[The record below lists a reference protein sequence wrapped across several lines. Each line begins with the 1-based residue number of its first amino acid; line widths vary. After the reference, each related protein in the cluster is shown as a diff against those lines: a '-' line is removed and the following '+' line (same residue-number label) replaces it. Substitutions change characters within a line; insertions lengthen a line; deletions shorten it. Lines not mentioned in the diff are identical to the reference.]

1 MLLLVFTLSIHVHIL
16 YMYMILFKILNDIIY
31 QIIIIFVHYYKT
43 LLNIIIMIGNRSA
56 THRYKQN
63 RSSKGQIMFQI

>member
-43 LLNIIIMIGNRSA
+43 LLNIIIMIGNQQLID
-56 THRYKQN
+56 TN
-63 RSSKGQIMFQI
+63 RTEVVKVK